1 MPGETATLIVSRD
14 SDLDIQYRENVVYL
28 DDEEIGNLRF
38 GQRVE
43 RQISAGEHVLRVT
56 NRVRKQ
62 EARFSAT
69 AGETVRFQCANIGS
83 GCYRFFAEMLQSGVP
98 HVRLVRLHE

>member
-1 MPGETATLIVSRD
+1 MSGETATLIVSRD
-14 SDLDIQYRENVVYL
+14 SDLDIQYRENVVFL

-38 GQRVE
+38 GERVE
-43 RQISAGEHVLRVT
+43 RQVSPGEHVVRVS

-62 EARFSAT
+62 EIRFSAV
-69 AGETVRFQCANIGS
+69 AGETIRFQCANIGT

-98 HVRLVRLHE
+98 HVRLVRLP

>member
-1 MPGETATLIVSRD
+1 MSGVTATLIVSRD

-28 DDEEIGNLRF
+28 DDQEIGNLKF
-38 GQRVE
+38 GERVE
-43 RQISAGEHVLRVT
+43 RQISPGEHVLKVS

-69 AGETVRFQCANIGS
+69 AGETIRFQSANIGS
-83 GCYRFFAEMLQSGVP
+83 GCYRFLAEMLQSGVP
-98 HVRLVRLHE
+98 HVRLVRLP

>member
-28 DDEEIGNLRF
+28 DDEEIGNLKF
-38 GQRVE
+38 GERVE
-43 RQISAGEHVLRVT
+43 RQIAVGEHVLRVS

-62 EARFSAT
+62 EARFSAM

-98 HVRLVRLHE
+98 HVRLVRLP